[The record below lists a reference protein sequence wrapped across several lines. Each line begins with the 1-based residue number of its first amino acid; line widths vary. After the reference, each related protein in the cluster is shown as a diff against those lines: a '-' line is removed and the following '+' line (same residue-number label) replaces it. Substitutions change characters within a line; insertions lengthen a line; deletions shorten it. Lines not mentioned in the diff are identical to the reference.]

1 MLNVRYAGFCGNME
15 VPCFEDEKG
24 KLYFDENNGVG
35 VLNLYTGAYRDE
47 FGDILGEPD
56 KKVTEVVRC
65 VEPFARQINEN
76 DYRMLGRLKSDC
88 EYFLGYGAR
97 NEDALY
103 YKNVAAH
110 CDAMEKLW
118 NSFSEADKPEWLS
131 MEDINEYRHIMTKAL
146 EDKEKN
152 SLMSCVDGLTAALNA
167 SNKVLEASQNS
178 EIHVTESVTYEVQEM
193 EEEYKE
199 ETTPR
204 L

>member
-1 MLNVRYAGFCGNME
+1 
-15 VPCFEDEKG
+15 
-24 KLYFDENNGVG
+24 
-35 VLNLYTGAYRDE
+35 
-47 FGDILGEPD
+47 
-56 KKVTEVVRC
+56 
-65 VEPFARQINEN
+65 
-76 DYRMLGRLKSDC
+76 
-88 EYFLGYGAR
+88 
-97 NEDALY
+97 
-103 YKNVAAH
+103 
-110 CDAMEKLW
+110 MEKLW